1 MAKPL
6 SQERRAALIG
16 SSRKAAAALLDDIAY
31 LREVIEK
38 PTDAAEVRRL
48 SSVLRRL
55 VIECDIQIVAAPR
68 VGKIMIPTPDNDRFY
83 KLAKNHP
90 LRIFASGGTKIF
102 GRAVEWI
109 YGFDGPN

>member
-6 SQERRAALIG
+6 SQERRAALIA

-55 VIECDIQIVAAPR
+55 LIVTGMSGPPR
-68 VGKIMIPTPDNDRFY
+68 ADLGSERY
-83 KLAKNHP
+83 WRL
-90 LRIFASGGTKIF
+90 FADF
-102 GRAVEWI
+102 GRRLGGNFHA
-109 YGFDGPN
+109 